1 MAGVNRCIK
10 YSMFIFN
17 FLFWVFGCVVLGVGI
32 WIRVRSNQ
40 EVNDVQVQVAF
51 AGIDLLIAVGCIIMV
66 LGFLGC
72 CGAIKESQCM
82 LLMFF
87 IGLLLILILQI
98 VTGIL
103 AAKKNERT
111 ICSLLFS
118 STLPSSHF
126 KSPLFLI
133 SMFPPFLQY
142 QCCGLLNGP
151 EDWGKNFN
159 VPINNQ
165 KVCECAVEKQS
176 TDLCTYY
183 RDRYIYKTVRKM
195 QFPVLL
201 SKVGFDPRLSLGTG
215 TISTLGCLTLL
226 RVLYVYVGVMVR
238 PPVYVELWGKIHS
251 NIKRWLLKI

>member
-1 MAGVNRCIK
+1 MT
-10 YSMFIFN
+10 
-17 FLFWVFGCVVLGVGI
+17 
-32 WIRVRSNQ
+32 
-40 EVNDVQVQVAF
+40 F

-103 AAKKNERT
+103 AAVNKSQIKT
-111 ICSLLFS
+111 AFSLVISTNVDLLQS
-118 STLPSSHF
+118 STEEGKLYQENF
-126 KSPLFLI
+126 QKFERE
-133 SMFPPFLQY
+133 F

-159 VPINNQ
+159 VPINNY
-165 KVCECAVEKQS
+165 KVCECAAEDRS

-183 RDRYIYKTVRKM
+183 RDRYIYKAYCGDKLIKIIQDNMILIMGLTFGVAVIEV
-195 QFPVLL
+195 PVFAI
-201 SKVGFDPRLSLGTG
+201 KIF
-215 TISTLGCLTLL
+215 STLQG
-226 RVLYVYVGVMVR
+226 R
-238 PPVYVELWGKIHS
+238 E
-251 NIKRWLLKI
+251 

>member
-17 FLFWVFGCVVLGVGI
+17 FLFWLLVAERLF
-32 WIRVRSNQ
+32 SFSFQ
-40 EVNDVQVQVAF
+40 DVQVQVAF

-103 AAKKNERT
+103 AAVHQTGKISTLEKKNERT

-201 SKVGFDPRLSLGTG
+201 SKVENMIIIMGLTFGVAVIEVPVFS
-215 TISTLGCLTLL
+215 IKIFSTF
-226 RVLYVYVGVMVR
+226 
-238 PPVYVELWGKIHS
+238 
-251 NIKRWLLKI
+251 

>member
-40 EVNDVQVQVAF
+40 EDVQVQVAF

-103 AAKKNERT
+103 AAVYKPQIAT
-111 ICSLLFS
+111 AFS
-118 STLPSSHF
+118 SIISANVDLLQSSSEEGKVYQENF
-126 KSPLFLI
+126 QIF
-133 SMFPPFLQY
+133 QNEY

-183 RDRYIYKTVRKM
+183 RDRYIYKTYCGNKLISMIEENMIIIMGLTFGVAVIE
-195 QFPVLL
+195 VLAL
-201 SKVGFDPRLSLGTG
+201 AFSMSLY
-215 TISTLGCLTLL
+215 CQ
-226 RVLYVYVGVMVR
+226 
-238 PPVYVELWGKIHS
+238 
-251 NIKRWLLKI
+251 IKRK